1 MLLGEIPT
9 INSIS
14 YTMSTWSSAF
24 VGWPTWSADLV
35 GPLENNDILFSLH
48 FFTNIHIL
56 HSLFYPYF
64 ARVTLAGMESNR
76 IPVNQNVLPVSCVIS
91 FFAGAPYNPGPPMGG
106 GWGRYNLISFMY
118 LCWINGWL
126 NGSKQG
132 IHLVILQNHKLLL
145 MSIHVRNTLN
155 FEGEINPQRFPFT
168 FFSRFVSCLLS
179 WCNFVSVIP

>member
-1 MLLGEIPT
+1 MKYLLIDMNFIFFCSTRYLTCSLRSLVRYWVGQSKIKVIST
-9 INSIS
+9 RRHVISSIS
-14 YTMSTWSSAF
+14 YTMSTWSPAF

-35 GPLENNDILFSLH
+35 GILENNDILFSLH

-56 HSLFYPYF
+56 HNLFYPYF

-118 LCWINGWL
+118 LC
-126 NGSKQG
+126 
-132 IHLVILQNHKLLL
+132 
-145 MSIHVRNTLN
+145 
-155 FEGEINPQRFPFT
+155 
-168 FFSRFVSCLLS
+168 
-179 WCNFVSVIP
+179 